1 MSAKKTTKTKPL
13 AVKGAARTAA
23 RKEALLAALDESRG
37 IISVACRATSIHRDS
52 YYDWLD
58 KDEDFARRVHEIQQ
72 AQLDFVESKLLQ
84 RIDAGDTVAAI
95 FYLKTRGKERGYT
108 ERTELTGAGGK
119 ALVPDIK
126 IEVVDAQAA
135 DE

>member
-1 MSAKKTTKTKPL
+1 MSTKKTTKTKPL

-23 RKEALLAALDESRG
+23 RKEALLAALEESRG
-37 IISVACRATSIHRDS
+37 IISVACRATSINRDS
-52 YYDWLD
+52 YYEWL
-58 KDEDFARRVHEIQQ
+58 KDEEFARRVHEIQQ
-72 AQLDFVESKLLQ
+72 SQLDFVESKLLQ